1 MSLAFTSLSV
11 NEDTC
16 VNRREGWVFRVQ
28 GELSHVIGSLLPNG
42 TNRAAY
48 AQLYI
53 FDPEQAFVHRLKENG
68 NLNPVMMQSLQSML
82 LQSHRYSHK
91 FLHVFEILNDF
102 SDIPNATARL
112 RVMPGQDK
120 R

>member
-1 MSLAFTSLSV
+1 
-11 NEDTC
+11 
-16 VNRREGWVFRVQ
+16 
-28 GELSHVIGSLLPNG
+28 VIGSLLPNG